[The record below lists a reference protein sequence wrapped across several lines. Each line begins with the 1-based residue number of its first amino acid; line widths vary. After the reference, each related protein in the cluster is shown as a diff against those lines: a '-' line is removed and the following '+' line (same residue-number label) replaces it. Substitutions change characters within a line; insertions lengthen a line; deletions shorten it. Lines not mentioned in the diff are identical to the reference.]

1 MPAFGQAAAANAA
14 AGPVTNVF
22 GSPTQGTLFS
32 TPTAGSPA
40 ANNAFGGAPM
50 GGAASVFGGAN
61 PQTPLTFGGQAHS
74 AAPARG
80 LSVTS
85 NDATATKAAIAKTS
99 DNGKPAPLEKKLLA
113 VYSQLQDLTEAER
126 TQFEAP
132 KFILGKIPLCPPPKE
147 LVNR

>member
-1 MPAFGQAAAANAA
+1 
-14 AGPVTNVF
+14 
-22 GSPTQGTLFS
+22 
-32 TPTAGSPA
+32 
-40 ANNAFGGAPM
+40 M
-50 GGAASVFGGAN
+50 GGTASVFGGAN
-61 PQTPLTFGGQAHS
+61 PQTPVTFGGQAHS
-74 AAPARG
+74 VAPASG
-80 LSVTS
+80 LNVTP
-85 NDATATKAAIAKTS
+85 NDATTTKAAIAKTS